1 MSLKR
6 DSPPHDFASS
16 GEGGGGDGSASPTKK
31 GKLVGN
37 DAYAYAAA
45 NYCQN
50 FLEAILADD
59 NFHSQDRDGIHAVM
73 KNIFNPYSPHKSDVV
88 IRDDD
93 HQFWEACIGELEDPK
108 KRNRVAV
115 VGTPGIGK
123 TTTSYFAMRMLLKM
137 RKKVVYLYRTED
149 KSNPYIVFTPSESDS
164 GTISIELFP
173 ESTPATT
180 ITALQDKDTYYIVDP
195 GQTKTNCTPEGAVMA
210 KVIIVASPDKRH
222 WGGSAFEKKEPGRDP
237 GMFRYFP
244 PWSLNQLKAG
254 ASRIDSMSNLPARE
268 IEKLFSLFGGI
279 PRLVYDPEAKDNNL
293 QSLER
298 KVNELEL
305 SEMKKLLAGRGS
317 LHAGF
322 GQDQPKGGIML
333 FQPKSNF
340 SQVDVEAASDKV
352 VESIRGAFMDAV
364 WDDLATY
371 GSPIAWQLL
380 ESFISEA
387 LHGTKDYVT
396 RPCVGKSDLIYSN
409 EGTTTIGGV
418 KFKCQTSDCTTA
430 VRYCDDM
437 VLYYSSNRF
446 HPLYDMI
453 FKCNNIYFAF
463 QVTTGKK
470 HKATKADIAKVVGAL
485 GIRSGGP
492 ELRLYYAV
500 HEAVFDEFVT
510 EPTSPF
516 CPPCMSVHHMKI
528 SRRAS

>member
-6 DSPPHDFASS
+6 DSPPYDFDSP
-16 GEGGGGDGSASPTKK
+16 GGGGGGSASPTKK

-37 DAYAYAAA
+37 VAYADAAA
-45 NYCQN
+45 NYCNN
-50 FLEAILADD
+50 FLQAILADD
-59 NFHSQDRDGIHAVM
+59 NFHTQYRDGIHAVM
-73 KNIFNPYSPHKSDVV
+73 KNTPNPYSPHVSDVV

-93 HQFWEACIGELEDPK
+93 NQFWEACIGELVDPK

-123 TTTSYFAMRMLLKM
+123 TTTSYYAIRKLLKT
-137 RKKVVYLYRTED
+137 RKKVVYLYSTED
-149 KSNPYIVFTPSESDS
+149 KSNSYIVFTPSESDS
-164 GTISIELFP
+164 ETISIELFP

-180 ITALQDKDTYYIVDP
+180 ITALQDKDTYYILDP

-210 KVIIVASPDKRH
+210 KVIIVASPDERH

-237 GMFRYFP
+237 GVFLYFP
-244 PWSLNQLKAG
+244 PWSVNQLKAG
-254 ASRIDSMSNLPARE
+254 ASHIDSVSNLPARE
-268 IEKLFSLFGGI
+268 IEELFSLFGGI
-279 PRLVYDPEAKDNNL
+279 PRLVYDPEAKDKNL

-305 SEMKKLLAGRGS
+305 SEIKKLLAGRGS

-322 GQDQPKGGIML
+322 GQDQPNGGIML
-333 FQPKSNF
+333 FKPKSNF

-352 VESIRGAFMDAV
+352 LELIRGAFMDTV

-380 ESFISEA
+380 ESFVSEA

-396 RPCVGKSDLIYSN
+396 RPCVGKSDPNYSN
-409 EGTTTIGGV
+409 EGTATIGGV
-418 KFKCQTSDCTTA
+418 TSKCQTSDCTTA
-430 VRYCDDM
+430 VRDGDDL
-437 VLYYSSNRF
+437 VLYYSSNRL
-446 HPLYDMI
+446 HPLYDII
-453 FKCNNIYFAF
+453 FKWNNVFYAF
-463 QVTTGKK
+463 QVATGKK
-470 HKATKADIAKVVGAL
+470 HKATKAEIAKVVGAL

-500 HEAVFDEFVT
+500 HEGVFDEFVT

-516 CPPCMSVHHMKI
+516 CPPGMSVHHMKI
-528 SRRAS
+528 GRSAS